1 MSRGHRSKAAACVDA
16 DRGKKHMWT
25 LADPK
30 RSETSSKRDVN
41 ICPPLST
48 YLLVWWGSFG
58 LMAIWTHG
66 RSTSKGTRGMSDFTQ
81 WPSAPGTPCA
91 YRPADGL
98 CSPKDGK
105 GMGRYLGTNTTTL
118 SHSDHTN
125 FPVSALTPIKAEEQ
139 RSSAKNLG
147 APKNVV
153 LSGSYHIEHGVS
165 SGAGSIHLPR
175 RHHLLN
181 LALLLLK

>member
-1 MSRGHRSKAAACVDA
+1 MLTFYPNLALIPVIWEAKARRKSLGAKSRMSRGHRSKAAACVDA

-48 YLLVWWGSFG
+48 CLWVWWGSFG

-98 CSPKDGK
+98 CSP
-105 GMGRYLGTNTTTL
+105 
-118 SHSDHTN
+118 
-125 FPVSALTPIKAEEQ
+125 
-139 RSSAKNLG
+139 
-147 APKNVV
+147 
-153 LSGSYHIEHGVS
+153 IEHGVS
-165 SGAGSIHLPR
+165 SKGSWANETSSTPTS
-175 RHHLLN
+175 
-181 LALLLLK
+181 LAQLGPLLLK